1 MKKVLLIMA
10 FLIVEIA
17 VSQEKEVDIETSVL
31 EWIGSKP
38 MDSHNGI
45 LKLSQGILTLENEK
59 IKSGDFVIDMNTI
72 NCLDL
77 KSGNGKE
84 RLEGHL
90 KDGDFFDVAKFP
102 TAKFAIT
109 EVEEKGEKLEITGDL
124 TIKNK
129 TKSISF
135 PATLKTTET
144 GYSLVSNKFKI
155 NRLDFGVTYKS
166 KTIFAKLKDKFIND
180 EIEFIIKLNVKK

>member
-1 MKKVLLIMA
+1 MKKVLLIVA
-10 FLIVEIA
+10 FLIVGIA
-17 VSQEKEVDIETSVL
+17 IGQEKEVDIETSVV

-38 MDSHNGI
+38 IDSHNGI
-45 LKLSQGILTLENEK
+45 LKLSQGVLTLENEK
-59 IKSGDFVIDMNTI
+59 IKGGDFVIDMNSI

-90 KDGDFFDVAKFP
+90 KDSDFFDVAKFP

-109 EVEEKGEKLEITGDL
+109 QVTEKGEKIEITGNL
-124 TIKNK
+124 TIKDK
-129 TKSISF
+129 TKSITF
-135 PATLKTTET
+135 LAMFKQTET
-144 GYSLVSNKFKI
+144 GYSLVSDKFTI

-180 EIEFIIKLNVKK
+180 EIEFVVKLNIKK

>member
-1 MKKVLLIMA
+1 MKKVLLIVA
-10 FLIVEIA
+10 FLIAGIA
-17 VSQEKEVDIETSVL
+17 VGQEKEVDIETSVV

-45 LKLSQGILTLENEK
+45 LKLSHGVLTLENEK
-59 IKSGDFVIDMNTI
+59 IKGGNFVIDMNSI

-90 KDGDFFDVAKFP
+90 KDSDFFDVEKFPIAKF
-102 TAKFAIT
+102 TIT
-109 EVEEKGEKLEITGDL
+109 QVKEKNEKVEITGDL
-124 TIKNK
+124 TIKDK
-129 TKSISF
+129 TKSITFSAMF
-135 PATLKTTET
+135 KQTET
-144 GYSLVSNKFKI
+144 GYSLVSDKFII

-166 KTIFAKLKDKFIND
+166 KTVFAKLKDKFIND
-180 EIEFIIKLNVKK
+180 EIEFVVKLNVKK